1 MLPVAILGVSKSYT
15 PGASGTPVLDDV
27 SLDIAGGE
35 IFFLLGASGCGKT
48 TLLRLV
54 AGFLHP
60 DRGAIRFGDR
70 DVTRE
75 PAERRGIGMVFQQYA
90 LWPHLTVGDNVA
102 FGLELRK
109 IPAGE
114 RKKKVETILDMV
126 ELPGF
131 AARRIAELSGGQQQ
145 RVALA
150 RALVVSPPV
159 LLLDEPLSNLDA
171 RLRVGMRST
180 IRRLCK
186 SAGVTALYVTH
197 DQGEAL
203 STADRIALLH
213 RGRVAQVGTPRE
225 LYEQPRSRI
234 VAETMGEANVI
245 AATVVGRDGLRS
257 GISDTPL
264 PATIPANLPDGAAA
278 LACIRPERLRV
289 VTATAPAPTGAVQ
302 VTGTVQGSSYLGESV
317 RLTIRCGAETLLVA
331 EPLGPA
337 RDNGSQITV
346 AVRPEDIAVLPS

>member
-1 MLPVAILGVSKSYT
+1 MLPVAIHGVSKSYGKG
-15 PGASGTPVLDDV
+15 GAPVLDDV
-27 SLDIAGGE
+27 SLEVAGGE

-70 DVTRE
+70 DVTRAA
-75 PAERRGIGMVFQQYA
+75 AEQRGIGMVFQQYA
-90 LWPHLTVGDNVA
+90 LWPHLTVGENVA
-102 FGLELRK
+102 FGLDLRRV
-109 IPAGE
+109 PAPE
-114 RKKKVETILDMV
+114 KKQKVETILDLV
-126 ELPGF
+126 ELPGYG
-131 AARRIAELSGGQQQ
+131 ARRISELSGGQQQ

-171 RLRVGMRST
+171 RLRVGMRAT

-186 SAGVTALYVTH
+186 AAGVTALYVTH

-245 AATVVGRDGLRS
+245 AATVASREGLRCAI
-257 GISDTPL
+257 GEAL
-264 PATIPANLPDGAAA
+264 VPAAIPAGMADGAAA
-278 LACIRPERLRV
+278 LLCIRPERLRV
-289 VTATAPAPTGAVQ
+289 VTPIAPAPAGAAQ
-302 VTGTVQGSSYLGESV
+302 FTGTVAGSSYLGEAV
-317 RLTIRCGAETLLVA
+317 RLQVRCGTETLLVS

-337 RDNGSQITV
+337 RENGSAITV
-346 AVRPEDIAVLPS
+346 AVRREDLAILPP

>member
-1 MLPVAILGVSKSYT
+1 MPAMMPVAIQGVSKGYGRS
-15 PGASGTPVLDDV
+15 APVLDDV
-27 SLDIAGGE
+27 SLDVAGGE
-35 IFFLLGASGCGKT
+35 LFFLLGASGCGKT

-54 AGFLHP
+54 AGFLRP
-60 DRGAIRFGDR
+60 DAGSIRFGER
-70 DVTRE
+70 EVTAL
-75 PAERRGIGMVFQQYA
+75 PAEHRGIGMVFQQYA
-90 LWPHLTVGDNVA
+90 LWPHLSVGENVA
-102 FGLELRK
+102 FGLDLRAV
-109 IPAGE
+109 PAPE
-114 RKKKVETILDMV
+114 RRKKVEDMLALV

-171 RLRVGMRST
+171 RLRVGMRAT

-186 SAGVTALYVTH
+186 AAGVTALYVTH

-225 LYEQPRSRI
+225 LYEHPRSRI
-234 VAETMGEANVI
+234 VAETMGEANVV
-245 AATVVGRDGLRS
+245 AVTVAGRDALR
-257 GISDTPL
+257 GALGGALL
-264 PATIPANLPDGAAA
+264 PAAVPAGMADGAAA

-289 VTATAPAPTGAVQ
+289 VAPGAAAAGSALL
-302 VTGTVQGSSYLGESV
+302 TGTVQGSSYLGECV
-317 RLTIRCGAETLLVA
+317 RLQVRCGDETLTVS
-331 EPLGPA
+331 EPLGPPREA
-337 RDNGSQITV
+337 GAAITV
-346 AVRPEDIAVLPS
+346 AVRAEDVAVLPP